1 MRLCAQ
7 SSVAQSCAT
16 LSFAICQALLNEPSD
31 LVNQTHDA
39 DATAT
44 MVLFPDLAQNDAA
57 GALPL
62 RHQHAAQLAPLHHLA
77 PRIAVACEDG
87 LVTLQRL
94 PPRCVRLII
103 VDPPFGFFSQS
114 HGHAHWQWDKPWT
127 DVFWQQLMV
136 QIRRVLAANG
146 RFLIF
151 GVRDFS
157 DHVCRMVRPQVSGSD
172 LTFQR
177 LIWHHGEKTNCQ
189 NPHMLLQD
197 YEEILCYSLKDQ
209 RERLRKPSAVRNAQ
223 LTTFV
228 VARDPLDSNGVRPT
242 MKPLE
247 LMEKLILNMTEAN
260 DLVLDITANNHVSGR
275 AAHLHGRRYLG
286 IERDATR
293 YRAGVAF
300 MQDYLS
306 SHCPVQHAQ
315 VDRTDAVRLRDALK
329 TGIAAAEGLPSLT
342 LTLEGREY
350 MFYGW
355 NDFEQVRSAAHDP
368 SAQTKSTIT
377 IYRGEPGLL
386 ALLRRALPGFDAV
399 CTLAEQ
405 ACPLLQI
412 GFVHGLIQSCAQACL
427 DWHVDRDTI
436 GYKRVQKTVVTCLTD
451 TDTSLDV
458 EDTDGAVH
466 GFRYNG
472 GGSTIIFDAGL
483 RHRSGPASEGTLKV
497 ALMLVPR
504 TGTAKRAV
512 PPSNAK
518 KNMRTK
524 SVTRE
529 ETGTQRSGRR
539 CSLRSCA
546 STSMVDATAAAR
558 TVKVRSAN
566 RTLTARRPVPS
577 CGRCSC
583 PKNQVCAA
591 CAACATCCPDSH
603 HPHRCGRAC
612 ETTRM
617 SHTTPGSSP
626 RFPRSTMLPPHAPAK
641 KAVPHIAPHLIFL
654 FPRASGCAAATC
666 VATTCATRRVHAL
679 ASRACT
685 PRARARARSSLH

>member
-1 MRLCAQ
+1 MRPREPHELRTRCPHGACSPPHVEHTTLLSLFNTVLRTIFAFCQ
-7 SSVAQSCAT
+7 VISNESSG
-16 LSFAICQALLNEPSD
+16 LSGQHCGD
-31 LVNQTHDA
+31 
-39 DATAT
+39 DATET
-44 MVLFPDLAQNDAA
+44 VMLFPDATQDHESGAVPLARPEAA
-57 GALPL
+57 TT
-62 RHQHAAQLAPLHHLA
+62 LAVHHLA

-127 DVFWQQLMV
+127 DLFWQQLVV

-242 MKPLE
+242 MKPLQ

-286 IERDATR
+286 VERDAAR

-300 MQDYLS
+300 MQDFLS
-306 SHCPVQHAQ
+306 SHCPVRRAQ
-315 VDRTDAVRLRDALK
+315 VDRTDAVRLRDALT

-342 LTLEGREY
+342 LTLEGRAY
-350 MFYGW
+350 RFYGW

-427 DWHVDRDTI
+427 DWHVDRETI
-436 GYKRVQKTVVTCLTD
+436 GYKQVQKTVVTCLTD

-458 EDTDGAVH
+458 QAADGTVH

-472 GGSTIIFDAGL
+472 EGSTIIFDAGL
-483 RHRSGPASEGTLKV
+483 LHRSGPASQGTLKV

-504 TGTAKRAV
+504 TGTAKRGAT
-512 PPSNAK
+512 PSNPK
-518 KNMRTK
+518 KNLGTT
-524 SVTRE
+524 SVTCDKA
-529 ETGTQRSGRR
+529 GTQRNGRR
-539 CSLRSCA
+539 CSLRSYTTM
-546 STSMVDATAAAR
+546 STIDAT
-558 TVKVRSAN
+558 TVTTTKVRSAN
-566 RTLTARRPVPS
+566 RMPTRPSPPCTPKPTQWLTKFAQLAHLCCTDPSTASLRACMPTHAHEPHATSSGSPPSDFPAAHKTTAARP
-577 CGRCSC
+577 C
-583 PKNQVCAA
+583 PKKLYRTNAQ
-591 CAACATCCPDSH
+591 
-603 HPHRCGRAC
+603 
-612 ETTRM
+612 
-617 SHTTPGSSP
+617 HT
-626 RFPRSTMLPPHAPAK
+626 
-641 KAVPHIAPHLIFL
+641 
-654 FPRASGCAAATC
+654 
-666 VATTCATRRVHAL
+666 
-679 ASRACT
+679 
-685 PRARARARSSLH
+685 